1 MTPRTSESMPPEDT
15 PEIDAGLLDRARH
28 GDMTAFDELVRRY
41 HGKLFG
47 LIYNMTS
54 NREDAEDLVQD
65 VFVRAY
71 NALGRFRGQ
80 SSFYT
85 WLYRIAI
92 NRTLNFLARRRRRA
106 TAISLAPLDEAVERD
121 PVFVEV
127 SGRQTPEREAFLTE
141 LRNKLNIALQS
152 LSDKHRAVV
161 TLHDIQGVPHDEIAR
176 ILRCSPGT
184 VRSRLFYARKRL
196 QQELAGYLS

>member
-1 MTPRTSESMPPEDT
+1 MPPEDT

>member
-1 MTPRTSESMPPEDT
+1 MPPEDT
-15 PEIDAGLLDRARH
+15 QELDAVLLDRARR
-28 GDMTAFDELVRRY
+28 GEMAAFDELVRRY

-54 NREDAEDLVQD
+54 NREDTEDLVQD

-71 NALGRFRGQ
+71 KALGRFRGQ

-121 PVFVEV
+121 PVFVEM
-127 SGRQTPEREAFLTE
+127 SGRQTPARDAFLME
-141 LRNKLNIALQS
+141 LRNKLNAALQS

-161 TLHDIQGVPHDEIAR
+161 TLHDIQGVPHDDIAR
-176 ILRCSPGT
+176 MLRCSPGT